1 MVIANVSARP
11 HTEPPDIRAR
21 LTDQVISS
29 VHWEGSIRYLIKQ
42 GFTRFIELGPGTV
55 LSGFVKRI
63 DKNVRTY
70 TVADVPSLEATVAAL
85 KNGG

>member
-1 MVIANVSARP
+1 L
-11 HTEPPDIRAR
+11 TE
-21 LTDQVISS
+21 QVVSS
-29 VHWEGSIRYLIKQ
+29 VRWEASIRYLIEQ